1 MTILP
6 DEAWLQDLAR
16 YINPGIAR
24 AYSFLGV
31 LSPEVRAEGAFVY
44 DSEGNRYT
52 DMGGGYGVM
61 VHGYLHPRIVARA
74 KAQLDRIALP
84 SRSLPVLEPIALAK
98 RLAEVT
104 PGDLQLSFFCNSGA
118 EANEAALKFSRLR
131 TGRKVFVSTI
141 GAFHGK
147 TFGALSVSG
156 RDLYKDPFRPLL
168 TDVRLVPY
176 GDAKALEAA
185 VDEEVA
191 AVILEPIQGEGGI
204 IVPPDGYLAHARA
217 ICDHA
222 GAMLIFDE
230 VQSGMGRTGHYFAC
244 EHEQGVVPD
253 FLTVSKALGGG
264 ILPLGACVGTR
275 DAMGFLD
282 SMPLI
287 HTSTFGGGG
296 GGGAPLT
303 AAVGCEA
310 IDVMREEDFP
320 GQARRKGALLREGLE
335 SLAREFPGVISEVRG
350 RGLML
355 GLEAT
360 REGVGGMLM
369 SELLHRHVLAL
380 WTLNNERV
388 LRMIPPVVISEETIA
403 QTLGQIREAAAQVA
417 LVAEDL

>member
-1 MTILP
+1 MP
-6 DEAWLQDLAR
+6 DSTWLEDLAR

-44 DSEGNRYT
+44 DADGERYV

-74 KAQLDRIALP
+74 KSQLDRLALP

-98 RLAEVT
+98 RLAEIT
-104 PGDLQLSFFCNSGA
+104 PGDLRYSFFCNSGA
-118 EANEAALKFSRLR
+118 EANEAALKFARAR
-131 TGRKVFVSTI
+131 THRATFVSTH

-168 TDVRLVPY
+168 PDVRLVPY
-176 GDAKALEAA
+176 GDAAALEAA
-185 VDEEVA
+185 VDDEVA
-191 AVILEPIQGEGGI
+191 AVILEPIQGEGGV
-204 IVPPDGYLAHARA
+204 IVPPDGYLAAARR
-217 ICDHA
+217 ICDAH

-230 VQSGMGRTGHYFAC
+230 VQSGMGRTGRYFAC
-244 EHEQGVVPD
+244 EHDGVAPD
-253 FLTVSKALGGG
+253 ILTVSKALGGG
-264 ILPLGACVGTR
+264 VMPIGACVSTP
-275 DAMGFLD
+275 DAAQFLD
-282 SMPLI
+282 EMPLI

-296 GGGAPLT
+296 GGGAPLAT
-303 AAVGCEA
+303 AVACEA
-310 IDVMREEDFP
+310 IDVMIEEDFC
-320 GQARRKGALLREGLE
+320 GQALRKGAFLADGLR
-335 SLAREFPGVISEVRG
+335 AIQREFPEVISDVRG

-355 GLEAT
+355 GLETA

-388 LRMIPPVVISEETIA
+388 LRMIPPVVIPMEALEDV
-403 QTLGQIREAAAQVA
+403 LRLVREAAAEVA
-417 LVAEDL
+417 AVAAEL

>member
-1 MTILP
+1 MP
-6 DEAWLQDLAR
+6 DATWLQDLAS

-61 VHGYLHPRIVARA
+61 VHGYLHPRLVARA
-74 KAQLDRIALP
+74 KAQLDRLALP

-98 RLAEVT
+98 RLAEIT

-118 EANEAALKFSRLR
+118 EANEAALKFSRAR
-131 TGRKVFVSTI
+131 TGRKVFVSTH

-168 TDVRLVPY
+168 ADVRLVPY
-176 GDAKALEAA
+176 GDIAALEEA
-185 VDEEVA
+185 VDEDVA

-204 IVPPDGYLAHARA
+204 IVPPDGYLAAARKA
-217 ICDHA
+217 CDRH

-230 VQSGMGRTGHYFAC
+230 IQSGMGRTGHYFAC
-244 EHEQGVVPD
+244 EHEQGVAPD

-264 ILPLGACVGTR
+264 ILPLGACIGTP

-296 GGGAPLT
+296 GGGAPLAT
-303 AAVGCEA
+303 AVGCEA
-310 IDVMREEDFP
+310 IDVMREEDYP
-320 GQARRKGALLREGLE
+320 AQAVRKGAILRQGLE
-335 SLAREFPGVISEVRG
+335 AIAAEFPQVISEVRG

-355 GLEAT
+355 GIACP

-388 LRMIPPVVISEETIA
+388 LRMIPPIVISEETIA
-403 QTLGQIREAAAQVA
+403 ETLGKIREAAAEAA

>member
-1 MTILP
+1 MS
-6 DEAWLQDLAR
+6 DADWLSDLAQ

-61 VHGYLHPRIVARA
+61 VHGYLHPRLVARA

-84 SRSLPVLEPIALAK
+84 SRSLPVLEPIALAR
-98 RLAEVT
+98 RLSEIT
-104 PGDLQLSFFCNSGA
+104 PGDLRLSFFCNSGA
-118 EANEAALKFSRLR
+118 EANEAALKFSRVA
-131 TGRKVFVSTI
+131 TGRKTFVSTV

-168 TDVRLVPY
+168 EDVRLVPY
-176 GDAKALEAA
+176 GDAQALQGA
-185 VDEEVA
+185 VDEDVA
-191 AVILEPIQGEGGI
+191 ALILEPIQGEGGI
-204 IVPPDGYLAHARA
+204 IVPPDGYLAAARA
-217 ICDHA
+217 ACDRA
-222 GAMLIFDE
+222 GALLIFDE
-230 VQSGMGRTGHYFAC
+230 VQSGMGRTGHFFAC
-244 EHEQGVVPD
+244 QHEGVAPD

-264 ILPLGACVGTR
+264 ILPLGACVGTP

-296 GGGAPLT
+296 GGGAPLAT
-303 AAVGCEA
+303 AVGCEA
-310 IDVMREEDFP
+310 IDVMRDEDFP
-320 GQARRKGALLREGLE
+320 GQARRKGALLRDGLE
-335 SLAREFPGVISEVRG
+335 SVAQEFPEVISEVRG

-355 GLEAT
+355 GIET
-360 REGVGGMLM
+360 PREGVGGMLM
-369 SELLHRHVLAL
+369 SQLMHRRVLAL

-388 LRMIPPVVISEETIA
+388 LRMIPPIVIHEETIA
-403 QTLGQIREAAAQVA
+403 ETIQTLRTCAAEVAQVA
-417 LVAEDL
+417 ADL

>member
-1 MTILP
+1 MP
-6 DEAWLQDLAR
+6 DEGWLQDLAT

-61 VHGYLHPRIVARA
+61 VHGYLHPRLVARA
-74 KAQLDRIALP
+74 KAQLDKLALP

-98 RLAEVT
+98 RLAEIT

-118 EANEAALKFSRLR
+118 EANEAALKFSRAR
-131 TGRKVFVSTI
+131 TGRKVFVSTH

-147 TFGALSVSG
+147 TYGALSVSG

-168 TDVRLVPY
+168 QDVRLVPY
-176 GDAKALEAA
+176 GDAEALRAA
-185 VDEEVA
+185 VDDDVA

-204 IVPPDGYLAHARA
+204 IVPPDGYLRAARQ
-217 ICDHA
+217 ICDAH

-244 EHEQGVVPD
+244 EHEAGVVPD

-264 ILPLGACVGTR
+264 ILPLGACVGTA

-296 GGGAPLT
+296 GGGAPLAT
-303 AAVGCEA
+303 AVGCEA
-310 IDVMREEDFP
+310 IDVMRDEDFP
-320 GQARRKGALLREGLE
+320 GQALRKGAMLRQGLE
-335 SLAREFPGVISEVRG
+335 AIAQEFPQVVSQVRG

-355 GLEAT
+355 GIECP

-388 LRMIPPVVISEETIA
+388 LRMIPPIVISEETIA
-403 QTLGQIREAAAQVA
+403 ETLGLIREAAAEAA

>member
-1 MTILP
+1 MSDTG
-6 DEAWLQDLAR
+6 WLEDLGR

-44 DSEGNRYT
+44 DQDGERYT

-61 VHGYLHPRIVARA
+61 VHGYRHPRIVARA
-74 KAQLDRIALP
+74 KAQLDKITLP

-98 RLAEVT
+98 RLAEIT
-104 PGDLQLSFFCNSGA
+104 PGELQYSFFCNSGA
-118 EANEAALKFSRLR
+118 EANEAALKFARVR
-131 TGRKVFVSTI
+131 TGRPTFVSTH

-168 TDVRLVPY
+168 QDVRFVPY
-176 GDAKALEAA
+176 GDADALREA
-185 VDEEVA
+185 VDDQVA

-204 IVPPDGYLAHARA
+204 IVPPDGYLRAARQ
-217 ICDHA
+217 ICDAH

-230 VQSGMGRTGHYFAC
+230 VQSGMARTGHYFAC
-244 EHEQGVVPD
+244 EHEGVSPD

-264 ILPLGACVGTR
+264 IMPIGACVGTP

-282 SMPLI
+282 EMPLI

-303 AAVGCEA
+303 TAVACEA
-310 IDVMREEDFP
+310 IDVMRDEDFC
-320 GQARRKGALLREGLE
+320 GQAREKGAFLAQGLRRIQE
-335 SLAREFPGVISEVRG
+335 EFPTVISEVRG

-355 GLEAT
+355 GVESA

-369 SELLHRHVLAL
+369 SELLHRKVLAL

-388 LRMIPPVVISEETIA
+388 LRMIPPIVIPMEAIEEV
-403 QTLGQIREAAAQVA
+403 LSRVREAAAEVA
-417 LVAEDL
+417 LVAADL

>member
-1 MTILP
+1 LA
-6 DEAWLQDLAR
+6 DAGWLQDLAR

-74 KAQLDRIALP
+74 KAQLEHLALP

-98 RLAEVT
+98 RLAEIT

-118 EANEAALKFSRLR
+118 EANETALKFARAR
-131 TGRKVFVSTI
+131 TGRKVFVSTQ

-168 TDVRLVPY
+168 EDVRIVPY
-176 GDAKALEAA
+176 GDAQALAAA
-185 VDEEVA
+185 VDDDVA

-204 IVPPDGYLAHARA
+204 IVPPDGYLAAARA
-217 ICDHA
+217 TCDRH

-230 VQSGMGRTGHYFAC
+230 IQSGMGRTGHFFAC
-244 EHEQGVVPD
+244 EHEQGVAPD
-253 FLTVSKALGGG
+253 FLTLSKALGGG
-264 ILPLGACVGTR
+264 ILPLGACVGTA

-282 SMPLI
+282 AMPLI

-296 GGGAPLT
+296 GGGAPLAT
-303 AAVGCEA
+303 AVGCEA
-310 IDVMREEDFP
+310 IDVMRDEDFP
-320 GQARRKGALLREGLE
+320 GQARRKGAILRQGLE
-335 SLAREFPGVISEVRG
+335 AIAAEFPEVISAVRG

-355 GLEAT
+355 GIEAP

-369 SELLHRHVLAL
+369 SELLHHRVLAL

-388 LRMIPPVVISEETIA
+388 LRMIPPIVISEETIA
-403 QTLGQIREAAAQVA
+403 ETLGQIRAAAAEAA

>member
-1 MTILP
+1 MPEST
-6 DEAWLQDLAR
+6 WLEDLGR

-44 DSEGNRYT
+44 DAAGERYT

-74 KAQLDRIALP
+74 KAQLDKIALP
-84 SRSLPVLEPIALAK
+84 SRSLPVLEPIALAR
-98 RLAEVT
+98 RLAEIT
-104 PGDLQLSFFCNSGA
+104 PGALQYSFFCNSGA
-118 EANEAALKFSRLR
+118 EANEAALKFARAR
-131 TGRKVFVSTI
+131 TGRATFVSTH

-168 TDVRLVPY
+168 ADVRLVPY
-176 GDAKALEAA
+176 GDADALRAA
-185 VDEEVA
+185 VDDTVA
-191 AVILEPIQGEGGI
+191 GVILEPIQGEGGV
-204 IVPPDGYLAHARA
+204 IVPPDGYLRAARE
-217 ICDHA
+217 ICDAH

-244 EHEQGVVPD
+244 EYENVAPD

-264 ILPLGACVGTR
+264 IMPIGACVSTP
-275 DAMGFLD
+275 DAVGFLD
-282 SMPLI
+282 EMPLI

-296 GGGAPLT
+296 GGGAPLAT
-303 AAVGCEA
+303 AVACEA
-310 IDVMREEDFP
+310 IDVMRDEDFC
-320 GQARRKGALLREGLE
+320 GQAVSKGAFLADGLR
-335 SLAREFPGVISEVRG
+335 SIQREFPEVISEVRG

-355 GLEAT
+355 GLETA

-369 SELLHRHVLAL
+369 SELLHRRVLAL

-388 LRMIPPVVISEETIA
+388 LRMIPPIVIPLEALEEV
-403 QTLGQIREAAAQVA
+403 LRNIREAAAEVA
-417 LVAEDL
+417 LVAADL